1 MRIVAIGAT
10 SSNGMCRVIN
20 QINLT
25 KTVERE
31 KKRGKERKKE
41 HKTATLLLAH
51 ENNKSPDGTM
61 RNQRIKII
69 WSSDV
74 GEDLFESEK
83 HEIVKVIR

>member
-1 MRIVAIGAT
+1 MLVVVVRIVAIGAT

-41 HKTATLLLAH
+41 RTQ
-51 ENNKSPDGTM
+51 NGNFV
-61 RNQRIKII
+61 
-69 WSSDV
+69 V
-74 GEDLFESEK
+74 GP
-83 HEIVKVIR
+83 